1 MNNSNN
7 KNIQKPLYQSR
18 SRYRTKNQSKI
29 NLDLIRVT
37 NRQKIYAII
46 IEPRLKTISNFYRK
60 IIEPTKIITKKEVEK
75 KR

>member
-29 NLDLIRVT
+29 NLDLIRAT
-37 NRQKIYAII
+37 NRQNDKCNHH
-46 IEPRLKTISNFYRK
+46 R
-60 IIEPTKIITKKEVEK
+60 TKIKNSIKILPENYRTNYNFHKN
-75 KR
+75 RSG